1 MAELTTPSQRTIIFP
16 LRVPLPPSSQ
26 NNSISMIDLSSFE
39 KASLYTP
46 NTTLPSIKSMYVYYY
61 YCTTCDVYILI
72 FVVKDD
78 IPFCNARAAVSF
90 NSRNQVSPRFK
101 SNGIFVHLRVKV
113 ETFGSS
119 IVKIDPGKFLNGS
132 ARVFNLISDPLP
144 FILLY
149 SSHSFFEAHDFS
161 R

>member
-26 NNSISMIDLSSFE
+26 NNSISMFDLSSFE
-39 KASLYTP
+39 KASLHTP

-61 YCTTCDVYILI
+61 YCTTCGVYILI

-78 IPFCNARAAVSF
+78 IPFCNAKAAVSF

-101 SNGIFVHLRVKV
+101 SNGIFVHCLRVKV

-132 ARVFNLISDPLP
+132 AQVFNLISDPLL
-144 FILLY
+144 FIPSY
-149 SSHSFFEAHDFS
+149 SSHM
-161 R
+161 